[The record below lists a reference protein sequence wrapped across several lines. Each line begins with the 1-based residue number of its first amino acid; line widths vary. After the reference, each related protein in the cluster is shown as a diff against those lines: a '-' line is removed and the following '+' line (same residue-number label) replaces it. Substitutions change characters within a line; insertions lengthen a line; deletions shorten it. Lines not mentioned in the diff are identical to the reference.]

1 MARTLRRG
9 AVGVTVA
16 GVVALFAGVV
26 LAAPA
31 AATPIIGGCTGTV
44 NGVDATT
51 VTSDRPVVVPDDA
64 QLLVQGSV
72 PQQFAAQNPVSNTTL
87 EMKIVEGV
95 AGIKGDQEPSTGATY
110 TANDVNLD
118 DYRQFANGLYRIEV
132 ENVGPATDTGPAW
145 KCSYTAYLEL
155 EGGALSAPAGWVAF
169 AAVVGSVVGVL
180 FAKGRKP
187 KYPGWID
194 EALGTGDQIAREE
207 SWQAAGLRHPDAI
220 EFAERGQHGWRPPS
234 ALPANE
240 EVIWSGKVRL
250 RGKPLAGALW
260 GVLLGLGIG
269 VLGWQDARWTL
280 NLGSLVVLPAVTA
293 LITGLFAW
301 IGWGYR
307 IRDVAVLPARPE
319 PAPEP
324 AQPLPQI
331 DDTASIRPPTTAEPT
346 TGEPTTGEPTT
357 GEPVSAEPTIAE
369 PTSGETTSS

>member
-1 MARTLRRG
+1 MFRTLRRG

-26 LAAPA
+26 FAAPA
-31 AATPIIGGCTGTV
+31 AATPIVGGCTGAV
-44 NGVDATT
+44 NGVDAATI
-51 VTSDRPVVVPDDA
+51 TSGHPVVVPDGA
-64 QLLVQGSV
+64 QLLVQGNV

-87 EMKIVEGV
+87 EMQIIDGV

-118 DYRQFANGLYRIEV
+118 DYRKFANGLWRLNV

-145 KCSYTAYLEL
+145 KCSFTVWLEL
-155 EGGALSAPAGWVAF
+155 EGGALSAPAGWIAF
-169 AAVVGSVVGVL
+169 AAVVGSVAGVL
-180 FAKGRKP
+180 VAKGRKP

-194 EALGTGDQIAREE
+194 EALGTGDQIEREE
-207 SWQAAGLRHPDAI
+207 AWQAAGLRHPDAI

-234 ALPANE
+234 ALRPNE
-240 EVIWSGKVRL
+240 EVMWSGKVRL
-250 RGKPLAGALW
+250 HGKPIAGALW

-280 NLGSLVVLPAVTA
+280 NLGSLVVLPAAIA

-301 IGWGYR
+301 LGWGYR
-307 IRDVAVLPARPE
+307 VRDVAVLPAHPE

-324 AQPLPQI
+324 VEPLPPPGE
-331 DDTASIRPPTTAEPT
+331 TASIHPPFVDAPTVEPTTAEP
-346 TGEPTTGEPTT
+346 
-357 GEPVSAEPTIAE
+357 A
-369 PTSGETTSS
+369 SGETTSS

>member
-16 GVVALFAGVV
+16 GFVALFGGVV

-51 VTSDRPVVVPDDA
+51 ITSDHPVVIPDDA
-64 QLLVQGSV
+64 QLLVQGNV
-72 PQQFAAQNPVSNTTL
+72 PPQFATQNPVSNTTL
-87 EMKIVEGV
+87 EMQIVDGV
-95 AGIKGDQEPSTGATY
+95 TGITGDPEANTGATY

-118 DYRQFANGLYRIEV
+118 DYRQFANGLWRLEV
-132 ENVGPATDTGPAW
+132 ENVGPPTDTGPAW
-145 KCSYTAYLEL
+145 KCSFTAYLEL
-155 EGGALSAPAGWVAF
+155 EGGALSAPAGWIAF
-169 AAVVGSVVGVL
+169 VAVVGSVAGVL

-194 EALGTGDQIAREE
+194 EALGTGDQIEREE

-234 ALPANE
+234 AVSRNE

-250 RGKPLAGALW
+250 RGKPIAGALW

-280 NLGSLVVLPAVTA
+280 NLGSLVLLPAVTA
-293 LITGLFAW
+293 LIAGLFAW

-324 AQPLPQI
+324 AQPLPPI
-331 DDTASIRPPTTAEPT
+331 DDTASIRPPTTAEPAPVQ
-346 TGEPTTGEPTT
+346 PTSA
-357 GEPVSAEPTIAE
+357 EPVSAEPTTAE